1 MMNVRKFIGVNWK
14 SSSTGNE
21 IQDLLPRRDLKFE
34 LQSEEGESFTKRW
47 NQQNKGQIV
56 NYVPERGVAVV
67 VVFQNWTPQK
77 KCLGKNYTPFA
88 ILLWKTYPH
97 PFSWGGHN
105 SLRPFLDRF
114 LFGFYIPGFV
124 EGHFR
129 FFFANIRVE
138 SVLPPRPEIASNI

>member
-34 LQSEEGESFTKRW
+34 LQSEEGENFTKRW
-47 NQQNKGQIV
+47 NQQNKGPIV
-56 NYVPERGVAVV
+56 NYVLERGVAVV

-88 ILLWKTYPH
+88 ILLWKT
-97 PFSWGGHN
+97 
-105 SLRPFLDRF
+105 
-114 LFGFYIPGFV
+114 
-124 EGHFR
+124 
-129 FFFANIRVE
+129 
-138 SVLPPRPEIASNI
+138 